1 MLNFFK
7 DKGSYEDLSEIGN
20 GAYGTVY
27 RAKNRSSDQVVAM
40 KKIRVPLA
48 DDGVPMS
55 TLREISLLRHL
66 DQYEHPNIV
75 RLLDIC
81 QGKRLD
87 RERYMILFMVF
98 EHMEYD
104 LARFLD
110 NIPHPNGLSLS
121 KIVSFMKDIFSGVD
135 FLHSRRVVHRDLK
148 PQNLLVTKTG
158 RIKIADFGLAK
169 TYDFEM
175 RLTSVVV
182 TLWYRAPEVILGLP
196 YATSIDVWSC
206 GCILAELFKR
216 SPLFCGTSEAD
227 QLDRILRIIGTPPK
241 HDWPD
246 DVSILWNSFESRKRV
261 PFDQIIPNLT
271 EPANDL
277 LKKTLRFKPR
287 DRLSAKQCLNHP
299 FFHDFV

>member
-81 QGKRLD
+81 QGKKLD
-87 RERYMILFMVF
+87 REQHMVLFMVF

-110 NIPHPNGLSLS
+110 SIPNGLSLS
-121 KIVSFMKDIFSGVD
+121 KIVSIMKDIFSGVD

-182 TLWYRAPEVILGLP
+182 TLWYRAPEVILGMP
-196 YATSIDVWSC
+196 YATSIDIWSC

-216 SPLFCGTSEAD
+216 LPLFCGTSEAD

-241 HDWPD
+241 HDWPEN
-246 DVSILWNSFESRKRV
+246 VSILWSSFESRKRV
-261 PFDQIIPNLT
+261 PFEQIIPNLT

-277 LKKTLRFKPR
+277 LKKTLCFKSC